1 MNLLYKKQLTIAL
14 AFAAISHSAFAQKTK
29 VKTVTIING
38 DTTISEKN
46 IDEKELA
53 QIEKKINIEINGDGD
68 SVHSRK
74 IVKKI
79 IINDD
84 KDIKDGKT
92 LAYAYSIGDGKD
104 DDVQVTT
111 DNDGNETKIII
122 KKGKETKGESDSDER
137 KTIVKKSINSS
148 DESKD
153 ENLKLK
159 IMVKNTTAKVEI
171 ETGSNDPLN
180 ISVLDE
186 NGKQVFYDTQNSGGK
201 YSKDIQLEKKGTYFL
216 NIIQNKKN
224 TNEKIVIE

>member
-1 MNLLYKKQLTIAL
+1 MNLLYKKQLTVAF
-14 AFAAISHSAFAQKTK
+14 AFAAVSCSAFAQKTK

-46 IDEKELA
+46 FDEKELA
-53 QIEKKINIEINGDGD
+53 QIEKEINIEINGDGD
-68 SVHSRK
+68 SVHSKK

-84 KDIKDGKT
+84 KDVKDGET
-92 LAYAYSIGDGKD
+92 MAYAYSVGDGKD
-104 DDVQVTT
+104 DDVQVAT

-122 KKGKETKGESDSDER
+122 KKGKETKDGSDSNEK
-137 KTIVKKSINSS
+137 KTIIKKSINSS
-148 DESKD
+148 DESKK

-159 IMVKNTTAKVEI
+159 IMVKNTTAKVEV
-171 ETGSNDPLN
+171 ETGSKEPLN

-186 NGKQVFYDTQNSGGK
+186 NGKQVFYDTQKSGEK
-201 YSKDIQLEKKGTYFL
+201 YSKEIPLEKKGTYFL
-216 NIIQNKKN
+216 NIIQNKKI